1 VSATDFLVL
10 VGLAVL
16 TPLAWLLPERAWRR
30 TGGFFAPLA
39 GRVMARQTRESVA
52 RIRELGGK
60 SLGET
65 GASQAGGGQAGGG
78 QAGGGPAPEA
88 VQDELM
94 ATYVED
100 ILHVL
105 RQLGPGGWSPEIDV
119 AGAEHIDGA
128 LSAGKGVILWISH
141 FAFYSLAGKIALA
154 RAGYRVSHLSH
165 PRHGFSSTR
174 FGMAVLN
181 PIRNRAEDRYL
192 EARVFLGLATSRAA
206 LGELT
211 RRLAANEVVS
221 ITAREASG
229 RPLETRFLDGTIGFA
244 AGAPSLAHKTGAAL
258 VPVHVMAGGGGYRVI
273 VEAPLELDRGL
284 SKGEAYV
291 DLVRQYAARLEPHV
305 LACPGQW
312 RGWHYH

>member
-1 VSATDFLVL
+1 MPSEKLKPTDGGSSGSAPVRPPLVSATDFLVL

-16 TPLAWLLPERAWRR
+16 TPLAWLLPERAWRW

-65 GASQAGGGQAGGG
+65 GTG

-105 RQLGPGGWSPEIDV
+105 RQLGPGGWSPEIRV

-128 LSAGKGVILWISH
+128 LAAGKGVILWISH

-229 RPLETRFLDGTIGFA
+229 RPLETRFLDGSIGFA

-258 VPVHVMAGGGGYRVI
+258 VPVHVRN
-273 VEAPLELDRGL
+273 RKR
-284 SKGEAYV
+284 S
-291 DLVRQYAARLEPHV
+291 
-305 LACPGQW
+305 
-312 RGWHYH
+312 